1 MGIQV
6 LLDEGC
12 GVLLSREVPVE
23 LEGED
28 VAVAHLGSALLLFDY
43 LLLDIGLEEIEETWR
58 HLKFQVLSAHELR
71 DEVVVA
77 SLVKEL
83 QLGYLVGLVVES
95 VVLEDDQEAL
105 GLGEANL

>member
-1 MGIQV
+1 MGLLV
-6 LLDEGC
+6 LLDEGH
-12 GVLLSREVPVE
+12 GVLLSGEVPVE

-28 VAVAHLGSALLLFDY
+28 VAVAHLGSALLLLDY
-43 LLLDIGLEEIEETWR
+43 LLLDIGLEEVEETWR
-58 HLKFQVLSAHELR
+58 HLKFQILSAHELR